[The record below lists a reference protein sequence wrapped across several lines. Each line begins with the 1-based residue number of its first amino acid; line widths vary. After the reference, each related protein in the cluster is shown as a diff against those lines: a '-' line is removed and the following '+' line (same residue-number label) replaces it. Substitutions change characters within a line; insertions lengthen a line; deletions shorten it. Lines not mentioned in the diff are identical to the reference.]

1 MKKHNARIE
10 IPLNPSLLIG
20 LLVAIKAQH
29 VKLGEKSPLAV
40 LDWAEHGP
48 LIDEA
53 AIADAKLSD
62 LNKETEKLS
71 ERRKVLVTGALGDF
85 VRSCRDVLTGAF
97 RGELRQMVD
106 FGFNVDD
113 TPRAKKAADETVKKA
128 A

>member
-10 IPLNPSLLIG
+10 IPINPSQLIALL
-20 LLVAIKAQH
+20 LAIKAQH
-29 VKLGEKSPLAV
+29 DKLGKNSPLAV
-40 LDWAEHGP
+40 LDWEGNGP

-53 AIADAKLSD
+53 AAADAKLD
-62 LNKETEKLS
+62 GLNKEVEKLS
-71 ERRKVLVTGALGDF
+71 ERRKVLVTGTLGQF

-97 RGELRQMVD
+97 RSELRQMVD

-113 TPRAKKAADETVKKA
+113 TPRAKKGADEAEKKA

>member
-1 MKKHNARIE
+1 MKKVNARIE
-10 IPLNPSLLIG
+10 IPINPSLLIA

-29 VKLGEKSPLAV
+29 VKLGDKSPLAV
-40 LDWAEHGP
+40 LDWTENGP

-53 AIADAKLSD
+53 AAADSKLTG
-62 LNKETEKLS
+62 LNKEAEKLS
-71 ERRKVLVTGALGDF
+71 ERRKVLVTGALGQF

-113 TPRAKKAADETVKKA
+113 TPRAKKAGEEVKKA